1 GRSGLRGLLNIGRVF
16 ELAAANVPDAVDR
29 LSGTNAAGPY
39 FDATLRPVDE
49 TLRALD
55 ERTNAAAGT
64 GSRLLGGL
72 VQGPVEMAAG
82 GPVGY
87 GIVEGVNRAATEA
100 QHHNLATA
108 YEMGALHGGF
118 SALSAELPIRF
129 PAALGTAP
137 SVFQRALYG
146 ALVGAGTSIAEPALE
161 KAAYTINDLPDEA
174 KRVDV
179 FDMRNI
185 AANTILSSF
194 FGWLHGVATR
204 PPPAP
209 LVDAAMMEADAQ
221 SLASV
226 ARGAANPPQAADAL
240 HRIEGD
246 AAIGLPAVE
255 SAAANGAPITEAA
268 RGEMQG
274 QAERVLD
281 LVRDHTADAPAAV
294 PEPDTRP
301 QLVEAQPLEQQQL
314 PASERAPQ
322 SGGADWQPQDHEGN
336 SVSASLTELQ
346 RLADQLTKAGAV
358 IE

>member
-1 GRSGLRGLLNIGRVF
+1 
-16 ELAAANVPDAVDR
+16 
-29 LSGTNAAGPY
+29 
-39 FDATLRPVDE
+39 
-49 TLRALD
+49 
-55 ERTNAAAGT
+55 
-64 GSRLLGGL
+64 
-72 VQGPVEMAAG
+72 
-82 GPVGY
+82 
-87 GIVEGVNRAATEA
+87 
-100 QHHNLATA
+100 
-108 YEMGALHGGF
+108 
-118 SALSAELPIRF
+118 
-129 PAALGTAP
+129 
-137 SVFQRALYG
+137 
-146 ALVGAGTSIAEPALE
+146 
-161 KAAYTINDLPDEA
+161 
-174 KRVDV
+174 
-179 FDMRNI
+179 
-185 AANTILSSF
+185 
-194 FGWLHGVATR
+194 

-301 QLVEAQPLEQQQL
+301 QLVEAQPQE
-314 PASERAPQ
+314 
-322 SGGADWQPQDHEGN
+322 HEGN

-358 IE
+358 IEDETGKHSAGDLLNAAVQRMRDAAPEQAILDNAAKCIMGVISAE